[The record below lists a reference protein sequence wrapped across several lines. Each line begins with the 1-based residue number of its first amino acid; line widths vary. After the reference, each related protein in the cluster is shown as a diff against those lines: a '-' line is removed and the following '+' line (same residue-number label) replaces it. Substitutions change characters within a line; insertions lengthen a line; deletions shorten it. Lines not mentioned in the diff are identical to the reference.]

1 MTAASDRLKKNLW
14 FAYFCALVTWAVMAY
29 REIAI
34 FLMKGT
40 LFVRV
45 LDGRPYINDTVHWYN
60 AALLARKCL
69 SGNIDIYDPM
79 VQDQNVRSITAPVAP
94 EGLLYLQYPPQF
106 FPLMLPFSFV
116 PITIAYFIWCGIT
129 LALICVALWYLLKE
143 TVQAGFARWFAFAG
157 ILSCFP
163 AWISFEL
170 AQTSLFQFPATVGF
184 WLLMRN
190 KRFFAAG
197 ILTAILTVKV
207 QYLPALGLAGLILGK
222 GKYLS
227 GALLSTALLAVATF
241 ANVGWSNIA
250 NWPQALKFG
259 ETSTQVVGVGA
270 HEMQNLRGEL
280 VLLLGGD
287 TPLIHTVTMI
297 VFAAAV
303 SGLAFMWWRGYPA
316 LQHKIGDN
324 SFGVCVAV
332 SILGSLIFSP
342 HTHFQEFFS
351 ASAALLFL
359 YPAVRQLNGTVP
371 SKALTVLIIGFPVFS
386 WVFYLLKPLLA
397 MIYIQPFFVWSL
409 VVLVLI
415 ALMIKSP
422 KSPVT
427 ESPSSTPA

>member
-14 FAYFCALVTWAVMAY
+14 FAYFCALLTWAVMAY
-29 REIAI
+29 REIAL

-40 LFVRV
+40 LFARV

-69 SGNIDIYDPM
+69 SDNIDIYDPM

-106 FPLMLPFSFV
+106 FPLMLPFSFF

-157 ILSCFP
+157 VLSCFP
-163 AWISFEL
+163 AWMSFEL

-184 WLLMRN
+184 WLLLRN
-190 KRFFAAG
+190 KQFFAAG
-197 ILTAILTVKV
+197 ILTAILTVKI
-207 QYLPALGLAGLILGK
+207 QYLPALGLAGLLLGK

-227 GALLSTALLAVATF
+227 GALLSAALLAVATF

-250 NWPQALKFG
+250 NWPRALKFG

-297 VFAAAV
+297 VFAV
-303 SGLAFMWWRGYPA
+303 SVAGLAFMWWRGYPA
-316 LQHKIGDN
+316 LQKKIGDN
-324 SFGVCVAV
+324 AFGVCVAV
-332 SILGSLIFSP
+332 SILVSLICSP

-351 ASAALLFL
+351 SSAALLFL
-359 YPAVRQLNGTVP
+359 YPAVRQLSDTLPGKV
-371 SKALTVLIIGFPVFS
+371 LTVLIIGFPVFS

-397 MIYIQPFFVWSL
+397 MVYIQPFFIWSL
-409 VVLVLI
+409 VILALI
-415 ALMIKSP
+415 ALLTKSP
-422 KSPVT
+422 KSPVA
-427 ESPSSTPA
+427 ESQ